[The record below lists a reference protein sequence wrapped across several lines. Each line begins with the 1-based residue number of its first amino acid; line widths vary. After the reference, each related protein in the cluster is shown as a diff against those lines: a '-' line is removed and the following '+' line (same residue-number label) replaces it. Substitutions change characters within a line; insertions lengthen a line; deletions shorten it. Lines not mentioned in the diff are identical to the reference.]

1 MLFKNRLCCS
11 HSGSGSH
18 SAVHLSQQLSNAT
31 IKQFNTVTVAEENYL
46 KAIYKLAE
54 AEPDVAGVSTNRI
67 AAALATRA
75 ASVTDMLRRLSEKG
89 LLAYERYRGV
99 QLTDE
104 GRRCALLTIRKH
116 RLWEVFLV
124 QQLGF
129 SWDEVHEVAEELEH
143 IQSPLLLRRL
153 DAFLGHP
160 ALDPH
165 GDPIPAEDGAM
176 RRPATRLLADLEIG
190 ECGHLAAVKN
200 TSAPFLQYLDKAG
213 LQLGAKVEVLD
224 KVVFDHSLELRV
236 AHGTVFVSAEVGRN
250 LLVVP

>member
-1 MLFKNRLCCS
+1 MP
-11 HSGSGSH
+11 
-18 SAVHLSQQLSNAT
+18 SQT
-31 IKQFNTVTVAEENYL
+31 EENYL

-54 AEPDVAGVSTNRI
+54 AEPGTPGVSTNRI

-75 ASVTDMLRRLSEKG
+75 ASVTDMLRRLADKG
-89 LLAYERYRGV
+89 LLDYEKYRGV
-99 QLTDE
+99 QLTTE
-104 GRRCALLTIRKH
+104 GRRLALLTVRKH

-143 IQSPLLLRRL
+143 VQSPLLMQRL

-176 RRPATRLLADLEIG
+176 RRPATRLLADLSAG
-190 ECGHLAAVKN
+190 EQGTLAAVKN
-200 TSAPFLQYLDKAG
+200 TTAPFLQYLDKVG
-213 LQLGAKVEVLD
+213 LQLGALVEVLD
-224 KVVFDHSLELRV
+224 KVVFDNSLEMRV
-236 AHGTVFVSAEVGRN
+236 NQQRNILVSAEVSRN
-250 LLVVP
+250 LFVTQ